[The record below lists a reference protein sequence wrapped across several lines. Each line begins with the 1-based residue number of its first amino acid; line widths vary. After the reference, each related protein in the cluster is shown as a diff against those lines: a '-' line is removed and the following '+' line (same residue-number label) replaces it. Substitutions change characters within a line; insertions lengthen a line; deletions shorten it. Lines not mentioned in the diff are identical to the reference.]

1 MEDNW
6 WIAIG
11 YEPMW
16 VNMKIYPKLIQLCD
30 PTGSGVPG
38 LQGAVPSCFWT
49 RQPCSWEPGNLG
61 ISIFLRCILFR
72 SKLCQGT
79 SVDPHLAWWACTT
92 KWALGSDRNSGNF
105 SRNKLSYAVS
115 SSKSWNW
122 IEAVAW
128 HFSGTG
134 FWQPPLRCQY
144 SDSCTIVVL
153 RHARKKKAPG
163 IRTKALR
170 CGLSGLWH
178 NNPAHQSKPQKE
190 SIWSRWSLFQLEPA
204 VLHLVGGCYSQNLA
218 TGLSPPVLLCG
229 HWLFWRSRPFSRT
242 LEKLP
247 RSPAHQKKRCFEK
260 IWKVGTNWMNAPFKS
275 KGEISFLN
283 RIGLHGKSWCRRAPA
298 ASLGWSRTCQT
309 WVKRN
314 WEPKAE
320 SGESKELWRWDGP
333 FRDDL
338 LTKTSIYI
346 LNYLNYIYIFI

>member
-153 RHARKKKAPG
+153 RHARKKKRPQGSEQKPCAVGCPVCDTTTQP
-163 IRTKALR
+163 IKA
-170 CGLSGLWH
+170 
-178 NNPAHQSKPQKE
+178 
-190 SIWSRWSLFQLEPA
+190 
-204 VLHLVGGCYSQNLA
+204 
-218 TGLSPPVLLCG
+218 SP
-229 HWLFWRSRPFSRT
+229 
-242 LEKLP
+242 
-247 RSPAHQKKRCFEK
+247 
-260 IWKVGTNWMNAPFKS
+260 
-275 KGEISFLN
+275 
-283 RIGLHGKSWCRRAPA
+283 
-298 ASLGWSRTCQT
+298 
-309 WVKRN
+309 KRN
-314 WEPKAE
+314 QFDHVDHYFSWN
-320 SGESKELWRWDGP
+320 LP
-333 FRDDL
+333 FCIL
-338 LTKTSIYI
+338 LGVAIVRI
-346 LNYLNYIYIFI
+346 

>member
-30 PTGSGVPG
+30 PTAGSGVPG
-38 LQGAVPSCFWT
+38 LQGAVPFCFWT
-49 RQPCSWEPGNLG
+49 RQQCSWEPGNLG

-92 KWALGSDRNSGNF
+92 KWALGSDRNSCNF

-178 NNPAHQSKPQKE
+178 NNPAHQSKPRKE

-218 TGLSPPVLLCG
+218 TGLSPPVLLL
-229 HWLFWRSRPFSRT
+229 WPLVILTFKAFQQDTWET
-242 LEKLP
+242 
-247 RSPAHQKKRCFEK
+247 AK
-260 IWKVGTNWMNAPFKS
+260 IACS
-275 KGEISFLN
+275 
-283 RIGLHGKSWCRRAPA
+283 
-298 ASLGWSRTCQT
+298 
-309 WVKRN
+309 
-314 WEPKAE
+314 
-320 SGESKELWRWDGP
+320 SKEAMFWKDVKSR
-333 FRDDL
+333 
-338 LTKTSIYI
+338 
-346 LNYLNYIYIFI
+346 N